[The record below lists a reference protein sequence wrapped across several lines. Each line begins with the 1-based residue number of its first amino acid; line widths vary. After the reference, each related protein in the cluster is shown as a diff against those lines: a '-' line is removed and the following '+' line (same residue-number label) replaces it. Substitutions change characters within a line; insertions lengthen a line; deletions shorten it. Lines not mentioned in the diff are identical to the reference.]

1 MSCTRLAG
9 NCNLYKTCLSPCT
22 KGRGNTKAEIM
33 LIGEANGENED
44 KQATPFVGLS
54 GSFLSRH
61 ILRGTGLDES
71 DLFITNAVKCRP
83 QQNKKP
89 NINNVRACRPYLD
102 EEIKKVQPK
111 VILLLGNVALHSLVN
126 IYHSKPGQDEKKSSG
141 LSGISQWRGIP
152 LWSKEFTCWLVPTYH
167 PSALLH
173 DRQEGIEYRI
183 DQVISDFELAA
194 KLVGDKKEKKYPK
207 SYICTS
213 TEKAKLFLDKLLA
226 LPKVAFD
233 IESEDLDPTISDLL
247 GISFSDSPDRGV
259 YIPKELIEKDK
270 DVKNKIFKLMTSTKV
285 LKILH
290 NGAFDIGYLRYKKYP
305 RMVNWRDT
313 MQEASLID
321 ENFTKGLKP
330 LVWRYLTF
338 GGYDKELDQ
347 YRVEN
352 KLKTYK
358 GIPQAILGKYAG
370 FDTAATFQL
379 DDLFYPRLQQEGL
392 LPLFDKILMPVR
404 QVMCDAEHNGFAV
417 DKERA
422 QELNL
427 LCDKAV
433 DKLKVRAYEIVG
445 EEFNL
450 RSPPQLSKIL
460 YQKMKLKPLKKSKKS
475 ESFSCDKASLEYC
488 ASQKRGEIAQTIID
502 IKYIQSQQSKFINL
516 ILKHAREDG
525 RVHTHYNLTGT
536 VTGRT
541 SCSNPGIHNIPR
553 DRLIRSMFKASTGRV
568 LVEADVKSAE
578 LRCLAVYSKEKFLI
592 SAFNEGRD
600 LHTETYNIMYNKPK
614 TYKPTDDERFISKCV
629 ASGSYVWTERGL
641 AVIDSLVG
649 NKNGFHKCSLP
660 VLSDVGLL
668 EAKKSYRAE
677 NCDVVDIETQLGFTV
692 SPTRNDTIR
701 VFEQDKYIWKKIKEV
716 RIGDHLV
723 LKVGANIFGNTKV
736 IPWERAHEKKVKD
749 YKELIISKTLTKDWA
764 AFLGWYV
771 SEGSVCSG
779 SVSISQKEGY
789 ANSHIASLVYRLFG
803 ERAKTFKSKKIQTW
817 HISSIDLINHL
828 SKYCSRGSANV
839 FIPSYILSAS
849 KEIQISFLQT
859 LFEGDG
865 WITKN
870 GVGITSKSRELIK
883 QVQLLLLNFGIVA
896 AVEKETKKEYG
907 DFWSLRLRNKIYVSV
922 FANLINFPSYS
933 IKRTKLI
940 SWVEKKKYTKG
951 LLTIPI
957 TQSYISFLRKNN
969 KYSDYL
975 REVDVGQSRLTE
987 QRLQRLQQQGI
998 YLGDELDFMLANDLY
1013 CVPIKSISQPRV
1025 ATVYDFYEPTRET
1038 LVVNGVVCHDSI
1050 NFGLIYGRGVKSL
1063 ATLLKVSE
1071 EEAQR
1076 LIDLYFEKM
1085 PNVKKFLLQNIKD
1098 AHKNKYIKSV
1108 FGRKRR
1114 LPLISSDDFMISSKC
1129 ERQANNSIIQST
1141 AADYTYVILGR
1152 VAKSIEQQGLDSKI
1166 ILTVHDSIVIDS
1178 PVYEA
1183 EKIKSIIVS
1192 AYEAPVNVLP
1202 IKMEM
1207 DVEIEARW
1215 GEKKGSLLEE
1225 VLIKAGVIKATPKKV
1240 EMEIDEM
1247 DEEEI
1252 DAE

>member
-1 MSCTRLAG
+1 MSCTRLGG

-22 KGRGNTKAEIM
+22 QGRGNKKADIM
-33 LIGEANGENED
+33 LVGEANGENED

-89 NINNVRACRPYLD
+89 NINNVRACRPYLE
-102 EEIKKVQPK
+102 EEIKRVQPK
-111 VILLLGNVALHSLVN
+111 AILLLGNVALHSLVN

-152 LWSKEFTCWLVPTYH
+152 LWSREFSCWLIPTYH
-167 PSALLH
+167 PAALLR

-194 KLVGDKKEKKYPK
+194 KLVGDKKEKNYPK
-207 SYICTS
+207 SYICNS
-213 TEKAKLFLDKLLA
+213 SEKAVQFLDKLLS
-226 LPKVAFD
+226 LPKIAFD
-233 IESEDLDPTISDLL
+233 IESEDLDPTKSDLL
-247 GISFSDSPDRGV
+247 GISFSDTPDRGV
-259 YIPKELIEKDK
+259 YIPNEIIEKNK
-270 DVKNKIFKLMTSTKV
+270 EIKNKIFKLMTSTKV
-285 LKILH
+285 LKVLH

-313 MQEASLID
+313 MQEASLLD

-347 YRVEN
+347 YRVAN

-370 FDTAATFQL
+370 FDTAATYQL
-379 DDLFYPRLQQEGL
+379 DDLFYPKLEQEGL
-392 LPLFDKILMPVR
+392 LPIFEKILMPVR
-404 QVMCDAEHNGFAV
+404 QVMCDAEYNGFAV

-422 QELNL
+422 HELNL

-450 RSPPQLSKIL
+450 RSPPQLAKIL

-475 ESFSCDKASLEYC
+475 ESYSCDKASLEYC
-488 ASQKRGEIAQTIID
+488 SSQKRGEIAQVIID

-541 SCSNPGIHNIPR
+541 SCSDPGIHNIPR

-592 SAFNEGRD
+592 NAFNEGRD

-614 TYKPTDDERFISKCV
+614 DYKPTDDQRFISKCV
-629 ASGSYVWTERGL
+629 ASGSYVWTEKGL
-641 AVIDSLVG
+641 SIIDSLVG
-649 NKNGFHKCSLP
+649 NKNGFHKCDLSI
-660 VLSDVGLL
+660 LSDVGLL
-668 EAKKSYRAE
+668 QAKKSYRAE
-677 NCDVVDIETQLGFTV
+677 NCDVVDIETQLGFSV
-692 SPTRNDTIR
+692 SPTYSDTIR
-701 VFEQDKYIWKKIKEV
+701 VFENDKYIWKKIKEA

-723 LKVGANIFGNTKV
+723 LKVGANIFGSTKT
-736 IPWERAHEKKVKD
+736 IPWERVHEKNFKD
-749 YKELIISKTLTKDWA
+749 YKELVISKRLTKDWA

-771 SEGSVCSG
+771 SEGAVCSG
-779 SVSISQKEGY
+779 SVCLSQKEGY
-789 ANSHIASLVYRLFG
+789 TNSQITSLFSSLFG
-803 ERAKTFKSKKIQTW
+803 ARVRTFTAKKIQTW
-817 HISSIDLINHL
+817 SISSIDLINHL
-828 SKYCSRGSANV
+828 SIYCGLGSANKGV
-839 FIPSYILSAS
+839 PSYILSTT

-883 QVQLLLLNFGIVA
+883 QVQLILLNFGVVA
-896 AVEKETKKEYG
+896 AIEKENREGYG
-907 DFWSLRLRNKIYVSV
+907 DFWSLRLRNKKYVRV
-922 FANLINFPSYS
+922 FADVVGFPSYS
-933 IKRTKLI
+933 DKQTKLL
-940 SWVEKKKYTKG
+940 SWVGRCKHTKG

-957 TQSYISFLRKNN
+957 TQSYISYLRKNN

-987 QRLQRLQQQGI
+987 QRLQRLSQQGI
-998 YLGDELDFMLANDLY
+998 YLGNELDFMMEHDLY
-1013 CVPIKSISQPRV
+1013 CVPIKSISSPRKT
-1025 ATVYDFYEPTRET
+1025 TVYDFYEPTRET
-1038 LVVNGVVCHDSI
+1038 LVTNGIVCHDSI

-1063 ATLLKVSE
+1063 AALLKVSE

-1098 AHKNKYIKSV
+1098 AHKNKYVRSV

-1114 LPLISSDDFMISSKC
+1114 LPLISSDDFSISSKC

-1152 VAKSIEQQGLDSKI
+1152 VARAIEKQGLDSKI
-1166 ILTVHDSIVIDS
+1166 VHTVHDCVVVDA

-1183 EKIKSIIVS
+1183 EKIKSIIVR
-1192 AYEAPVNVLP
+1192 AFEAPVNVLP

-1207 DVEIEARW
+1207 DVDVESRW
-1215 GEKKGSLLEE
+1215 GEKKDSLLEN
-1225 VLIKAGVIKATPKKV
+1225 VLIKAGVLKAKPKKV
-1240 EMEIDEM
+1240 EVEIDEM

-1252 DAE
+1252 DE

>member
-1 MSCTRLAG
+1 MSCTRLGG

-22 KGRGNTKAEIM
+22 QGRGNKKADIM
-33 LIGEANGENED
+33 LVGEANGENED

-89 NINNVRACRPYLD
+89 NINNVRACRPYLE
-102 EEIKKVQPK
+102 EEIKRVQPK
-111 VILLLGNVALHSLVN
+111 AILLLGNVALHSLVN

-152 LWSKEFTCWLVPTYH
+152 LWSREFSCWLIPTYH
-167 PSALLH
+167 PAALLR

-194 KLVGDKKEKKYPK
+194 KLVGDKKEKNYPK
-207 SYICTS
+207 SYICNS
-213 TEKAKLFLDKLLA
+213 SEKAVQFLDKLLS
-226 LPKVAFD
+226 LPKIAFD
-233 IESEDLDPTISDLL
+233 IESEDLDPTKSDLL
-247 GISFSDSPDRGV
+247 GISFSDTPDRGV
-259 YIPKELIEKDK
+259 YIPNEIIEKNK
-270 DVKNKIFKLMTSTKV
+270 EIKNKIFKLMTSTKV
-285 LKILH
+285 LKVLH

-313 MQEASLID
+313 MQEASLLD

-347 YRVEN
+347 YRVAN

-370 FDTAATFQL
+370 FDTAATYQL
-379 DDLFYPRLQQEGL
+379 DDLFYPKLEQEGL
-392 LPLFDKILMPVR
+392 LPIFEKILMPVR
-404 QVMCDAEHNGFAV
+404 QVMCDAEYNGFAV

-422 QELNL
+422 HELNL

-450 RSPPQLSKIL
+450 RSPPQLAKIL

-475 ESFSCDKASLEYC
+475 ESYSCDKASLEYC
-488 ASQKRGEIAQTIID
+488 SSQKRGEIAQVIID

-541 SCSNPGIHNIPR
+541 SCSDPGIHNIPR

-592 SAFNEGRD
+592 NAFNEGRD

-614 TYKPTDDERFISKCV
+614 DYKPTDDQRFISK
-629 ASGSYVWTERGL
+629 
-641 AVIDSLVG
+641 
-649 NKNGFHKCSLP
+649 
-660 VLSDVGLL
+660 
-668 EAKKSYRAE
+668 
-677 NCDVVDIETQLGFTV
+677 
-692 SPTRNDTIR
+692 
-701 VFEQDKYIWKKIKEV
+701 
-716 RIGDHLV
+716 
-723 LKVGANIFGNTKV
+723 
-736 IPWERAHEKKVKD
+736 
-749 YKELIISKTLTKDWA
+749 
-764 AFLGWYV
+764 
-771 SEGSVCSG
+771 
-779 SVSISQKEGY
+779 
-789 ANSHIASLVYRLFG
+789 
-803 ERAKTFKSKKIQTW
+803 
-817 HISSIDLINHL
+817 
-828 SKYCSRGSANV
+828 
-839 FIPSYILSAS
+839 
-849 KEIQISFLQT
+849 
-859 LFEGDG
+859 
-865 WITKN
+865 
-870 GVGITSKSRELIK
+870 
-883 QVQLLLLNFGIVA
+883 
-896 AVEKETKKEYG
+896 
-907 DFWSLRLRNKIYVSV
+907 
-922 FANLINFPSYS
+922 
-933 IKRTKLI
+933 
-940 SWVEKKKYTKG
+940 
-951 LLTIPI
+951 
-957 TQSYISFLRKNN
+957 
-969 KYSDYL
+969 
-975 REVDVGQSRLTE
+975 
-987 QRLQRLQQQGI
+987 
-998 YLGDELDFMLANDLY
+998 
-1013 CVPIKSISQPRV
+1013 
-1025 ATVYDFYEPTRET
+1025 
-1038 LVVNGVVCHDSI
+1038 SI

-1063 ATLLKVSE
+1063 AALLKVSE

-1098 AHKNKYIKSV
+1098 AHKNKYVRSV

-1114 LPLISSDDFMISSKC
+1114 LPLISSDDFSISSKC

-1152 VAKSIEQQGLDSKI
+1152 VARAIEKQGLDSKI
-1166 ILTVHDSIVIDS
+1166 ILTVHDSIVVDS

-1183 EKIKSIIVS
+1183 EKIKSIIVR

-1207 DVEIEARW
+1207 DVDIESRW

-1225 VLIKAGVIKATPKKV
+1225 VLIKAGVIKAKPKKV
-1240 EMEIDEM
+1240 DIEIEDTFISCVEEEN
-1247 DEEEI
+1247 DEEVI
-1252 DAE
+1252 L